1 MLCHQVRH
9 RLHLVHHHRLHQA
22 RHLHQVVV
30 PVHQA
35 HQARQM
41 NLLLVNKRG

>member
-30 PVHQA
+30 RV

-41 NLLLVNKRG
+41 NLLLVNKRR